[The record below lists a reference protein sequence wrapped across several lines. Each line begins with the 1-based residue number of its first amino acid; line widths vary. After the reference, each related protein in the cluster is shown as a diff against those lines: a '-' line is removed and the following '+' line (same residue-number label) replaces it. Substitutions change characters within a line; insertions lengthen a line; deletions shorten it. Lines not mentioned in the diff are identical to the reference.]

1 MELAPVASH
10 RRPKPASRTRVTVLT
25 ATAAA
30 AVALSANAANAAP
43 APAKP
48 TVKDVEAQ
56 ITDLNKQTEAATQQ
70 YDGAKE
76 RQDNLEKQVS
86 LLQTKVAE
94 EQAKMNKLAD
104 GFGTMASAQYR
115 DGGMD
120 PTMQLFLSSDP
131 DDYLAKASMLDQLS
145 GTQADEL
152 KQIETQKRVLD
163 QERAEANAKL
173 AQLATAR
180 KELATK
186 KSEVQAKLAKAH
198 QLLDSLTPAVRQA
211 FNNAGTINPAS
222 VSIPPGS
229 SVGRAALAAGAKKIG
244 TPYVYGATG
253 PNAFDCSGF
262 VQWSFAQV
270 GVSLPRTSEEQENVG
285 PHITSISQLQPGD
298 IVIMYGGEHVGIY
311 AGNGIVLHAPH
322 TGAYVRYEQL
332 SDMPFDFGVRVA

>member
-1 MELAPVASH
+1 MASH

-48 TVKDVEAQ
+48 TVKDVKAE
-56 ITDLNKQTEAATQQ
+56 ITDLNNQAETATQQ

-76 RQDNLEKQVS
+76 RQDNLEQQVER
-86 LLQTKVAE
+86 LQTKVAE
-94 EQAKMNKLAD
+94 EQAKLNKLAD
-104 GFGTMASAQYR
+104 SFGTMASAQYR
-115 DGGMD
+115 DGGID

-131 DDYLAKASMLDQLS
+131 DNYLAKASMLDQLS

-152 KQIETQKRVLD
+152 KQIETQKRILD

-173 AQLATAR
+173 SQLASAR
-180 KELATK
+180 KELAAK
-186 KSEVQAKLAKAH
+186 KTEVQGKLAKAQH
-198 QLLDSLTPAVRQA
+198 LLDTLTPAVRQEI
-211 FNNAGTINPAS
+211 NNGGTISPTS
-222 VSIPPGS
+222 VTVPPGS
-229 SVGRAALAAGAKKIG
+229 SVGRAALAAGATKIG
-244 TPYVYGATG
+244 SPYVYGATG
-253 PNAFDCSGF
+253 PSAFDCSGF

-285 PHITSISQLQPGD
+285 VHITSISQLQPGD

-322 TGAYVRYEQL
+322 TGAYVRYEKL